1 MEIQHN
7 RRGFERRLRKQME
20 KEELKTLEKKELLEM
35 IDLIL
40 KEPKRYFIHNLV
52 ILQSLKYLIN
62 KFK

>member
-1 MEIQHN
+1 
-7 RRGFERRLRKQME
+7 ME